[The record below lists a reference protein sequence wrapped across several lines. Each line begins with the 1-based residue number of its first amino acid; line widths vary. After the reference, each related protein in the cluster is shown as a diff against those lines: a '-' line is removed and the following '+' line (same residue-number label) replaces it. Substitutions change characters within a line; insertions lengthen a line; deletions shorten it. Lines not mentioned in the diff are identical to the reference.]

1 MSEANRKLAVA
12 MSGGV
17 DSSVAAFLASQWGI
31 ELLGITMKNFDAA
44 DERDSRDA
52 ALVAH
57 RLGFEHQTLDLT
69 QEFRNTVMRYFCE
82 SYMNGETPN
91 PCVYCNRVIKFGAM
105 FDQAKKQGCDGI
117 VSGHYAK
124 IIRDA
129 ASGRVLLQ
137 RAEHREKDQ
146 SYVLWSLSQAQLSAT
161 RLPLGELSKAQVR
174 QIAAEQDF
182 ESSDK
187 PDSQDICFI
196 PDSDYCRF
204 LEEFTGQSFPPGDFV
219 GTDGRILGRHKGI
232 VGYTIGQRK
241 GLGISAPAPLFVV
254 RKSVAENRV
263 YLGSSEE
270 LFSKTL
276 KARDINWIAVE
287 SVPASLRV
295 TAKTRYSQREAA
307 ATVFQTAENEI
318 TVEFDEPQRA
328 IAGGQSVVLYDGE
341 TVVGGGII
349 TEQKG

>member
-1 MSEANRKLAVA
+1 MKQKLAVA

-17 DSSVAAFLASQWGI
+17 DSSVAAFLVSQWGVD
-31 ELLGITMKNFDAA
+31 LLGITMKNFDGA
-44 DERDSRDA
+44 DERDSLDA
-52 ALVAH
+52 ASVAH

-69 QEFRNTVMRYFCE
+69 EEFRNTVMRYFCE
-82 SYMNGETPN
+82 SYMKGETPN
-91 PCVYCNRVIKFGAM
+91 PCVFCNRVIKFGTM
-105 FDQAKKQGCDGI
+105 LEQAKKRGCDGI

-124 IIRDA
+124 IKQED

-146 SYVLWSLSQAQLSAT
+146 SYVLWSLSQEQLAAT
-161 RLPLGELSKAQVR
+161 YLPLGELSKAQVR
-174 QIAAEQDF
+174 EIAAEQGF
-182 ESSDK
+182 ASSDK

-196 PDSDYCRF
+196 PDSNYRRF
-204 LEEFTGQSFPPGDFV
+204 LEEFTGKTFPPGDFV
-219 GTDGRILGRHKGI
+219 GTDGKLWGRHKGI

-241 GLGISAPAPLFVV
+241 GLGIAAPAPLFVV
-254 RKSVAENRV
+254 RKSVEENRV
-263 YLGSSEE
+263 YLGPSEE

-328 IAGGQSVVLYDGE
+328 IAKGQSVVLYDGE

-349 TEQKG
+349 TE